1 MNTLPTIAAMIGD
14 PAGIGPEVCVKAVAS
29 GELATVCHPIL
40 IGEVA
45 SVKNAA
51 DVSGIRTPVVRVS
64 EPGEIAADGRA
75 IRVLDPGDLSAGDYT
90 VGRPSAAAG
99 RAVVEWIRLGE
110 RLGAQRKIDGLVLG
124 PVDSSSLK
132 LGGVVKDIDELQPPG
147 TFMFRISG
155 TLRAVPITEHIRVRD
170 IVATVTPE
178 RIVPV
183 IRMLDENLRRWGI
196 AKPRIAVAGLN
207 PHAMFEEDREQ
218 VAPAVAEAKRLGIDA
233 TGPISPD
240 SVFRMA
246 LEGRYD
252 AVVTMYHDQGQIAVK
267 TTAFEGACTIY
278 MGLPFVMLNVP
289 HGTAFDIAGQG
300 KAQHKSNPRR
310 HEDRGGA
317 RLRAR
322 IPRYRVGIAR
332 NRRALPSTIASCV
345 AASSPRADTLLRGSG
360 SLMMNG

>member
-1 MNTLPTIAAMIGD
+1 MAQLPTIAAMIGD
-14 PAGIGPEVCVKAVAS
+14 PAGIGPEVCAKAVAS
-29 GELATVCHPIL
+29 GELEAVCRPLL
-40 IGEVA
+40 IGEL
-45 SVKNAA
+45 AA
-51 DVSGIRTPVVRVS
+51 VRQAAEVSGIRQPVIRVS
-64 EPGEIAADGRA
+64 DPGDPVSDANA
-75 IRVLDPGDLSAGDYT
+75 IRVLDPGGLTAADYT
-90 VGRPSAAAG
+90 VGQPSAAAG
-99 RAVVEWIRLGE
+99 CAVVDWIRLGE
-110 RLGAQRKIDGLVLG
+110 RLGAQHKIDGLVLG

-155 TLRAVPITEHIRVRD
+155 TLRAVPITEHIRMRD

-218 VAPAVAEAKRLGIDA
+218 IAPAVAQAQKLGIDA

-240 SVFRMA
+240 SVFRMV

-300 KAQHKSNPRR
+300 KAQHKSILAAMKTAAALASG
-310 HEDRGGA
+310 RGFLA
-317 RLRAR
+317 TA
-322 IPRYRVGIAR
+322 
-332 NRRALPSTIASCV
+332 
-345 AASSPRADTLLRGSG
+345 
-360 SLMMNG
+360 

>member
-1 MNTLPTIAAMIGD
+1 MAKLPTIAAMIGD

-29 GELATVCHPIL
+29 GELDGVCRPVL
-40 IGEVA
+40 IGELA
-45 SVKNAA
+45 AVKHAA
-51 DVSGIRTPVVRVS
+51 EVSGLRTPVVRISDPS
-64 EPGEIAADGRA
+64 ETPPDPRA
-75 IRVLDPGDLSAGDYT
+75 VRVLDPGDLSAGDYE
-90 VGRPSAAAG
+90 VGAPSAAAG
-99 RAVVEWIRLGE
+99 RAVVDWIRLGE
-110 RLGAQRKIDGLVLG
+110 RYGSERKIDGLVLG

-155 TLRAVPITEHIRVRD
+155 KLRAVPITEHIRMRD

-183 IRMLDENLRRWGI
+183 IRMTDENLRRWGI

-218 VAPAVAEAKRLGIDA
+218 VAPAVAEAKKLGIDA
-233 TGPISPD
+233 SGPISPD

-300 KAQHKSNPRR
+300 KAQHKSILTAMKTAAALASG
-310 HEDRGGA
+310 RGF
-317 RLRAR
+317 L
-322 IPRYRVGIAR
+322 
-332 NRRALPSTIASCV
+332 AS
-345 AASSPRADTLLRGSG
+345 
-360 SLMMNG
+360 